1 MGTSL
6 KEVRQHPAI
15 MQMTRYS
22 FVGSKDT
29 VKRQVM
35 EFLEETKADELMVSS
50 IMFSFV
56 FALTVVAPRM
66 PLTVII

>member
-1 MGTSL
+1 
-6 KEVRQHPAI
+6 

-50 IMFSFV
+50 IMYDSNERIKSAAL
-56 FALTVVAPRM
+56 FAVIMKEINEGAIATVD
-66 PLTVII
+66 